1 MMKYFMIGGDK
12 QEYGPVDAELV
23 RQWVREGRA
32 NGETLLRLEN
42 ETEWRPLR
50 AFADLQNGSG
60 PPPLPTWATAPE
72 AVEPRRDVK
81 VRVGHSFARAW
92 HLVGEHFGT
101 VAGATFMVWI
111 CFTAMLY
118 APCLGP
124 ILAMLF
130 YGPLFGGLYL
140 VFLKLIRGEETSAG
154 DVFTLTRDTA
164 MPLMLTGVLTLLL
177 VQIGMV
183 ACLLPGIYLFIAWLF
198 SLPLVADRGLNFWE
212 AMETSRR
219 AISRHWF
226 KIFPLFILA
235 FLPFV
240 GFHIYLRGR
249 EMVDLAPQVE
259 KLMAMVQQYISNGT
273 QPNPTEVQTL
283 AKNIEEV
290 QRSYGGWRL
299 FRQFLFLLALPLGVG
314 SLAFVYED
322 LFGRKK

>member
-1 MMKYFMIGGDK
+1 MKYFMIGGDK
-12 QEYGPVDAELV
+12 REYGPVDVELI
-23 RQWVREGRA
+23 RQWLREGRA

-50 AFADLQNGSG
+50 TFADFQIEGS
-60 PPPLPTWATAPE
+60 PPPLPTWANSAQQQVE
-72 AVEPRRDVK
+72 ARRDVK
-81 VRVGHSFARAW
+81 VRVGHAFARAW

-130 YGPLFGGLYL
+130 YGPLFGGLCL

-154 DVFTLTRDTA
+154 EVFSLTRDSA
-164 MPLMLTGVLTLLL
+164 MPLMLTGVLTMLL
-177 VQIGMV
+177 VQIGTLF
-183 ACLLPGIYLFIAWLF
+183 CILPGVYLMIAWLF
-198 SLPLVADRGLNFWE
+198 SLPLVGDRGLNFWD

-219 AISRHWF
+219 AATRRWF
-226 KIFPLFILA
+226 RLFGLFILA
-235 FLPFV
+235 FLPMV
-240 GFHIYLRGR
+240 IFHFYLRAR
-249 EMVDLAPQVE
+249 ETIDMVPHFE
-259 KLMAMVQQYISNGT
+259 KLFAIVKDAMAGA
-273 QPNPTEVQTL
+273 QPNQAEVQNI
-283 AKNIEEV
+283 AKDMEQV
-290 QRSYGGWRL
+290 QRGYGGWRL
-299 FRQFLFLLALPLGVG
+299 FRQFLFLMALPLGVG